1 MCNMFITGFQALLGG
16 FPHDAIV
23 DMTGALGEEVRIQEI
38 ARDDSLRDK
47 LWKRMMMSN
56 KEEFGPLLSAGI
68 LTKTE
73 SDFRSKTGLINKHA
87 YSITAV
93 REVQKGK
100 SRFVEMQLEA

>member
-47 LWKRMMMSN
+47 LWKRMMSN
-56 KEEFGPLLSAGI
+56 KEEFGPLLSAAI
-68 LTKTE
+68 LTKTA
-73 SDFRSKTGLINKHA
+73 SDFKSKTGLVNLHA